1 MDAVEEEGQAR
12 KAEERA
18 QRYALLQNVPP
29 APVWNRERGRGGK
42 RFHMTPIHVPQNLDD
57 AILDLHR
64 RQLAQKILS
73 EEQQQRTIQDY
84 RAEIIRVEA
93 ERQRQVEKRQLE
105 QQRVAE
111 ELEVLQVARRVEPA
125 PIVQINQ
132 IMEEWRNEDVDALDY
147 EGQQNRDDN
156 GDLHVDRKM
165 QEDILRIVSNI
176 FH

>member
-1 MDAVEEEGQAR
+1 
-12 KAEERA
+12 
-18 QRYALLQNVPP
+18 
-29 APVWNRERGRGGK
+29 
-42 RFHMTPIHVPQNLDD
+42 MTSVHVPQNLDD

-64 RQLAQKILS
+64 HQLAQQILS
-73 EEQQQRTIQDY
+73 EEQQQRTTQDY
-84 RAEIIRVEA
+84 RAEIIRVEV

-111 ELEVLQVARRVEPA
+111 ELEILQAARRVEPA

-132 IMEEWRNEDVDALDY
+132 IMEKWRNEDVEWRNENVDALDY

-156 GDLHVDRKM
+156 GDLHVNRNM
-165 QEDILRIVSNI
+165 QENILRIVSNI

>member
-1 MDAVEEEGQAR
+1 MDPAEEERQAR
-12 KAEERA
+12 RAEERA
-18 QRYALLQNVPP
+18 QQYALLQNVPS
-29 APVWNRERGRGGK
+29 ASVWNRGRGRGGR
-42 RFHMTPIHVPQNLDD
+42 RFHMTFVHVPQNLDD

-64 RQLAQKILS
+64 RQLAQQILS
-73 EEQQQRTIQDY
+73 EEQQQRTTQNY

-132 IMEEWRNEDVDALDY
+132 IMEE
-147 EGQQNRDDN
+147 
-156 GDLHVDRKM
+156 
-165 QEDILRIVSNI
+165 
-176 FH
+176 